1 MTKRKKGSP
10 KIPDLKMLRF
20 KDGDV
25 VLVKEDVIP
34 ESTSEE
40 EAEVRTDLVE
50 KIARITKA
58 EVLVIFVEKLSDIRF
73 LSEKV
78 MNNAGWYKKDEED

>member
-1 MTKRKKGSP
+1 MTKRKKSSP
-10 KIPDLKMLRF
+10 KIPDLKMLRL

-25 VLVKEDVIP
+25 LLVKEDLIP

-40 EAEVRTDLVE
+40 EADARAKLVE
-50 KIARITKA
+50 KLARISNA
-58 EVLVIFVEKLSDIRF
+58 QVLVIFVEKLSDIRF

-78 MNNAGWYKKDEED
+78 MNNAGWYKKDEDD

>member
-1 MTKRKKGSP
+1 MTKRKKSSP
-10 KIPDLKMLRF
+10 KIPDLKMLRL

-25 VLVKEDVIP
+25 LLVKEDLIP

-40 EAEVRTDLVE
+40 EADARAKLVE
-50 KIARITKA
+50 KLARISNA
-58 EVLVIFVEKLSDIRF
+58 RVLVIFVEKLSDIRF

-78 MNNAGWYKKDEED
+78 MNNAGWYKKDEDD

>member
-1 MTKRKKGSP
+1 MTKRKKSSP

>member
-1 MTKRKKGSP
+1 MTKRKKSSP
-10 KIPDLKMLRF
+10 KIPDLKMLRL

-25 VLVKEDVIP
+25 LLVKEDLIP

-40 EAEVRTDLVE
+40 EADARAELVE
-50 KIARITKA
+50 KLARISNA
-58 EVLVIFVEKLSDIRF
+58 RVLVIFVEKLSDIRF

-78 MNNAGWYKKDEED
+78 MNNAGWYKKDEDD

>member
-1 MTKRKKGSP
+1 
-10 KIPDLKMLRF
+10 MLRF

-58 EVLVIFVEKLSDIRF
+58 KVLVIFVEKLSDIRF
-73 LSEKV
+73 LSERV